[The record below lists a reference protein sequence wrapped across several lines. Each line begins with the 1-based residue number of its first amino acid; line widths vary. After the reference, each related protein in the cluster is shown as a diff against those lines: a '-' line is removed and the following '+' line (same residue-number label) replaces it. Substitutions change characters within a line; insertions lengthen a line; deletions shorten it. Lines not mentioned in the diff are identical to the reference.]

1 MCLVYF
7 EEWNAAVFRRDFQDF
22 TLVLLHDLKYVL
34 KEVYFIKYVLVCVKS
49 ADGMNAEVLTRAIG
63 LEH

>member
-1 MCLVYF
+1 MKMCFVYF

-34 KEVYFIKYVLVCVKS
+34 KEVYFIEYVLVCVKS
-49 ADGMNAEVLTRAIG
+49 ADGV
-63 LEH
+63 